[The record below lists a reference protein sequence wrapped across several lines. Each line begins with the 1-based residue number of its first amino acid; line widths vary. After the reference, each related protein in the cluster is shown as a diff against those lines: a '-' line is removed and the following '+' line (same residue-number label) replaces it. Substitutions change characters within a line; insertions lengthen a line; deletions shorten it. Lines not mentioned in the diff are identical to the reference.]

1 MINLDKD
8 TCCPDDSTCCSGVAQ
23 DVVTADLKLTS
34 TRTSEILTTQF
45 GDMSADSRVTLKRI
59 TNSSRSISSGKQ
71 ISFVHSSTVTTTWSG
86 SRPSVEGLTVD
97 KDGHAVLGFD
107 LFNKIPRSG
116 DLFGWVN
123 NLDSLIKDQNVG
135 SEKEQVSTDNSGAAD
150 QHGQGNAAA
159 VDCTLNNE
167 AGEEKNQNRST
178 YKGAAGTE
186 FLDIAHEYSFS
197 QMEAIN

>member
-34 TRTSEILTTQF
+34 TRTSEILTTQL
-45 GDMSADSRVTLKRI
+45 GDMSTDSRVTLKRV
-59 TNSSRSISSGKQ
+59 TNSSRSISTGKK

-86 SRPSVEGLTVD
+86 SRPGVEGLTID

-107 LFNKIPRSG
+107 LFNKIPSNG

-135 SEKEQVSTDNSGAAD
+135 LQEQKVGTDNSSATNSCCGD
-150 QHGQGNAAA
+150 KVSA
-159 VDCTLNNE
+159 VHNGLSNE
-167 AGEEKNQNRST
+167 AGEEENQNPTASN
-178 YKGAAGTE
+178 GAAGSE
-186 FLDIAHEYSFS
+186 LFNVGHFASFS
-197 QMEAIN
+197 QMGSIK

>member
-8 TCCPDDSTCCSGVAQ
+8 ACCPDDSTCCSGVAQ

-45 GDMSADSRVTLKRI
+45 GDMSADSRVTLKRV

-107 LFNKIPRSG
+107 LFNKIPRNG

-123 NLDSLIKDQNVG
+123 NLDSLVKDQNVG
-135 SEKEQVSTDNSGAAD
+135 LQKQKVGADNSSATNSCCGDKVSTVHNG
-150 QHGQGNAAA
+150 
-159 VDCTLNNE
+159 LNNE
-167 AGEEKNQNRST
+167 AGEEENQNPTASNST
-178 YKGAAGTE
+178 TGSELFNVGHVA
-186 FLDIAHEYSFS
+186 SFS
-197 QMEAIN
+197 QMGSIK